1 MIYNEIATGYFS
13 QLEKEYNLEY
23 IGKSKGSLGWEGVY
37 RDKWTIIYYKLC
49 RYMGGGLDILYMIDI
64 MPELEKL
71 KIVKLC

>member
-37 RDKWTIIYYKLC
+37 RDKNGQLYIINYAD
-49 RYMGGGLDILYMIDI
+49 YMGGGLDILYMIDI
-64 MPELEKL
+64 MPELES
-71 KIVKLC
+71 